1 MQVGVIDLG
10 RVGAHVTRRL
20 LAAGHRCVVF
30 DRSPTRVAELGA
42 ERAFG
47 AASLADLANELDAP
61 RAICLTGPPAGTGA
75 TIGELQHWL
84 SADDV
89 LVNFADSSYVE
100 DLLHARSLAAQGV
113 HYVDVGMRG
122 RLGPPGDMQCF
133 TIGGEEAAVLRL
145 DPIFRALLAGAPQP
159 PENEDGTSTCPTGV
173 LHCGPV
179 GAGHFVSMVLSSI
192 ERCLVSAYSEGFD
205 ILRLAHDGASA
216 GAVVAGAAGSASAAR
231 YAYEFTLTDF
241 AEVWRHGTLVSAVL
255 DLTARVLSTR
265 TALQASAGRRRL
277 IEEWP
282 AIRTAVDEAMPIL
295 RLASDVSRVAE
306 APQVDIPTAS
316 CAAHSTGR
324 AVESQTTMRRAA
336 RAEAAV

>member
-30 DRSPTRVAELGA
+30 DRSPTRVAELAA

-47 AASLADLANELDAP
+47 AASLADLANELDVP
-61 RAICLTGPPAGTGA
+61 RAICLTGPPRETDA
-75 TIGELQHWL
+75 TIRELQQWL

-100 DLLHARSLAAQGV
+100 DLLRARSLAAQGV
-113 HYVDVGMRG
+113 QYVDVGMRG
-122 RLGPPGDMQCF
+122 RLGPSGDMQCF
-133 TIGGEEAAVLRL
+133 TIGGEEAAVVRL
-145 DPIFRALLAGAPQP
+145 DPIFRALLAGAPEP
-159 PENEDGTSTCPTGV
+159 PENECVTSTSPTGV
-173 LHCGPV
+173 LHCGSV

-192 ERCLVSAYSEGFD
+192 ERCLVSAYGEGFD
-205 ILRLAHDGASA
+205 ILRAAHDGASA
-216 GAVVAGAAGSASAAR
+216 GSVVAGAAGAAR

-241 AEVWRHGTLVSAVL
+241 AEVWQHGTLVSAVL

-277 IEEWP
+277 IDEWP

-306 APQVDIPTAS
+306 APPVDVPIAS
-316 CAAHSTGR
+316 RAAHNTGR
-324 AVESQTTMRRAA
+324 AVESQTPTRRAA
-336 RAEAAV
+336 RSEAAV